1 MTQYILKRLLLMVPT
16 FLLITLL
23 VFVMI
28 NLAPGT
34 AGQAASASGSE
45 QADQSAAAREGYRL
59 FKEQYNLDLPIILNF
74 RFLLDEDNVMRHLE
88 VVARNL
94 SGTIP
99 GEREAFAVGRT
110 AAGVVADIV
119 NEPFHALAR
128 ELADPD
134 LDPDERAALQRRQ
147 QEVGFRT
154 IDPRRPPRPAQGA
167 IFDSEERLEDWGHA
181 IVPELL
187 AISRSYVWIYRD
199 DVDSP
204 WLDGVGILAET
215 LGLDP
220 STRSGSV
227 EWRGENWRVHTT
239 LTDKVRFLAVQR
251 LSVNARRRV
260 LIRDG
265 ERGTEE
271 QRAANRM
278 IVSENNR
285 ISQWTW
291 SLGDSPERQQEI
303 LAEWEGWWEEA
314 SIRYERTGLQTL
326 GSVFLDTRFAAYWAN
341 LARLDFGT
349 SIRYRRPVMQVIGEH
364 WMYSVYL
371 SVMSLLLAYFISVP
385 IGILAAVKQNTFADR
400 GVGIALFVLYSLPSF
415 FVATLAQTYLTP
427 ASPLDADSFI
437 GKVINFFAVFPVS
450 GFNSVEAIEVTTW
463 ELLTNTLWH
472 MVLPVICLTYMSLAV
487 LSRYA
492 RTGLLDVIRSDYIR
506 TARAKGLSEWVVIM
520 KHAVRNGMIPILTLL
535 GTTLPVLIGGSIV
548 IEYIFVIEGMGS
560 LMIGSIF
567 FRDYN
572 VIMGILLLS
581 SILTLVG
588 ILLSDISYAL
598 VDPRISFD

>member
-59 FKEQYNLDLPIILNF
+59 FKEQYNLDKPIILNF
-74 RFLLDEDNVMRHLE
+74 RFLLDADDVMRHLE
-88 VVARNL
+88 VVARNM
-94 SGTIP
+94 SSTIP
-99 GEREAFAVGRT
+99 GEAEAFAVGRSAT
-110 AAGVVADIV
+110 HVVAGIL
-119 NEPFHALAR
+119 NAPFHAITA
-128 ELADPD
+128 ELANPD
-134 LDPDERAALQRRQ
+134 LDESAREALRRRQ
-147 QEVGFRT
+147 QEIGFRT
-154 IDPRRPPRPAQGA
+154 LDPARPPRPAQRA
-167 IFDSEERLEDWGHA
+167 IFRAEEDLEDWGHA
-181 IVPELL
+181 IVPELVS
-187 AISRSYVWIYRD
+187 ISAEYLWLYAPD
-199 DVDSP
+199 AASP
-204 WLDGVGILAET
+204 WLEGVGVVASDA
-215 LGLDP
+215 GLDP
-220 STRSGSV
+220 AQRSGTV
-227 EWRGENWRVHTT
+227 TWNGREYRIHTT
-239 LTDKVRFLAVQR
+239 LTEKVRFLAVQR

-271 QRAANRM
+271 QRAANRL

-285 ISQWTW
+285 MAEWTW
-291 SLGDSPERQQEI
+291 PLGATPEAQQEV
-303 LAEWEGWWEEA
+303 LDQWEAWWAEA
-314 SIRYERTGLQTL
+314 SVRYTHTPLQTL
-326 GSVFLDTRFAAYWAN
+326 GTVFLDTRFAAYWSN

-371 SVMSLLLAYFISVP
+371 SVLSLLLAYFVSVP

-400 GVGIALFVLYSLPSF
+400 GVGIMLFVLYSLPSF

-427 ASPLDADSFI
+427 ANGIPL
-437 GKVINFFAVFPVS
+437 FPVS
-450 GFNSVEAIEVTTW
+450 GFNSVDALEVTTW
-463 ELLTNTLWH
+463 ELLKNTLWH
-472 MVLPVICLTYMSLAV
+472 LVLPVLCLTYMSLAV

-581 SILTLVG
+581 SVLTLIG